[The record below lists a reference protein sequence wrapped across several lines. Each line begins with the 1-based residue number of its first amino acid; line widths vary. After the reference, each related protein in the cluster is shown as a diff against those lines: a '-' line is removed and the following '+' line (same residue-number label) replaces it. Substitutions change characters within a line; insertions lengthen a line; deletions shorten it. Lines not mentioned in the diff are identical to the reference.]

1 MESSPPDGQYQHLDD
16 SWSGMAFGDCREPGQ
31 AALLVQHAPL
41 PELSLQDILGELDEE
56 WLAGEETGSQT
67 TEGKV
72 DLSL

>member
-16 SWSGMAFGDCREPGQ
+16 SWSGMALGDCREPGQ